1 MIMNKCGGGAGF
13 FGLVVVSSSLVEM
26 EVLGSSLFCHKI
38 YSYQGVGFR
47 LFVWGF
53 YRQFRRWV
61 EKQALLFCG
70 PCVVFSASG
79 RFRRTFFQL
88 ERWCQDLIATVANLP
103 LDEACHEVSTPTS
116 NFNTPTRPDQ
126 SALQLCD
133 FFPAGSQHITAL
145 SKN

>member
-1 MIMNKCGGGAGF
+1 MNKCGGGAGF

-38 YSYQGVGFR
+38 SSYQGVGFR

-61 EKQALLFCG
+61 EKQALLFFG

-88 ERWCQDLIATVANLP
+88 RDGVRT
-103 LDEACHEVSTPTS
+103 
-116 NFNTPTRPDQ
+116 
-126 SALQLCD
+126 
-133 FFPAGSQHITAL
+133 
-145 SKN
+145 